1 MSTEG
6 WQSLSVSS
14 VPLSRPISLSDELA
28 FEDKGH
34 FWGGLLVAM
43 IPEALQY
50 FLFSLLVIVG
60 KIKI

>member
-43 IPEALQY
+43 IPDIPCNTSCSVY
-50 FLFSLLVIVG
+50 WSLLA
-60 KIKI
+60 K